1 MGSYEDRDISVS
13 PVTDGPAGL
22 VRIRHPEGSY
32 EDRDISAPPVT
43 DRPAG
48 LVRTRRPVG
57 LYEDRDI
64 SVSPVT
70 DGPAGLVRI
79 RHPEGSYEDRD
90 ISAPPVTDRPAG
102 LVRTRRPVGLYED
115 RDISVSRM
123 TDGPAGLVRIR
134 HPEGSYE
141 DREISVS
148 PMTDGPAG
156 LVRTRRP
163 VGAEMLPALKDEVR
177 PLAGGLLDQVPNPCV
192 LSNPTGSESDVRN
205 ECLHPVIMK
214 EGEALRGRICPS
226 VVMKT
231 MEPSKVKF
239 SPEVL
244 TNVSEG
250 SLITS
255 SGIPDPVIRTVSDNR
270 TNIMKLDRIKEQT
283 DLSAVSPSSDSG
295 VHSVDGEW
303 DCMST
308 YSGESDSIQSVKTV
322 YGGVCQT
329 DRPVVK
335 LEDYGFQGSNGY
347 SRGTKW

>member
-1 MGSYEDRDISVS
+1 
-13 PVTDGPAGL
+13 
-22 VRIRHPEGSY
+22 
-32 EDRDISAPPVT
+32 
-43 DRPAG
+43 
-48 LVRTRRPVG
+48 
-57 LYEDRDI
+57 
-64 SVSPVT
+64 
-70 DGPAGLVRI
+70 
-79 RHPEGSYEDRD
+79 
-90 ISAPPVTDRPAG
+90 
-102 LVRTRRPVGLYED
+102 
-115 RDISVSRM
+115 
-123 TDGPAGLVRIR
+123 
-134 HPEGSYE
+134 
-141 DREISVS
+141 
-148 PMTDGPAG
+148 
-156 LVRTRRP
+156 
-163 VGAEMLPALKDEVR
+163 MLPALQDGVR

-192 LSNPTGSESDVRN
+192 LSSPTGSESDVRK

-270 TNIMKLDRIKEQT
+270 TNIMKLDRIREQT

-308 YSGESDSIQSVKTV
+308 YSGESDSIQSVKLFMV
-322 YGGVCQT
+322 VSV
-329 DRPVVK
+329 RPTG
-335 LEDYGFQGSNGY
+335 L
-347 SRGTKW
+347 